1 MVLTGEKRV
10 FLGVLAVV
18 AAFAPPASAQAPA
31 PWQDPSPHR
40 VQMVAADRGVQLEV
54 LDWGGSGRPIVLLA
68 GLGHTAHIFDDF
80 APKLATDYHV
90 YGITRRGYG
99 ASTRPATGYG
109 ADRLADDVL
118 AVMDA
123 LQLTAPVL
131 AGHSLAGEELSSL
144 GARYPSRV
152 AGLVYL
158 DAAADRT
165 AKLDPKLQDVTRKLS
180 AAMPDGPSPTAA
192 DRINFPAMRQ
202 YLRRVFGV
210 TLPEAE
216 VRAQYDAT
224 PRNTVGAY
232 RPPQWMEQAIKSG
245 VRKPDYARI
254 QAPALAI
261 YATPRSAHDLAP
273 PWVTSETPAML
284 EALNEEYALLLV
296 ASQQRIADFRSGIA
310 HSRVI
315 ELPGANHYLFLSNEA
330 DVLREVRAFLS
341 EL

>member
-1 MVLTGEKRV
+1 MVLRI
-10 FLGVLAVV
+10 LAVFAALV
-18 AAFAPPASAQAPA
+18 ACATAQAPA
-31 PWQDPSPHR
+31 AWQDPSPHR
-40 VQMVAADRGVQLEV
+40 VQMIAADQGVQLEV

-68 GLGHTAHIFDDF
+68 GLGHTAHIYDDF
-80 APKLATDYHV
+80 APKLAADYHV
-90 YGITRRGYG
+90 YGVTRRGYG
-99 ASTRPATGYG
+99 ASTRPTTGYG

-123 LQLTAPVL
+123 LQLSAPILV
-131 AGHSLAGEELSSL
+131 GHSIAGEELSSL

-165 AKLDPKLQDVTRKLS
+165 AKLDPKLEEVTRKLS

-192 DRINFPAMRQ
+192 DRMNFPAMQQ

-210 TLPEAE
+210 TFPEAE
-216 VRAQYDAT
+216 VRAQYNAT

-232 RPPQWMEQAIKSG
+232 RPPQWMEQAIKSAI
-245 VRKPDYARI
+245 RKPDYGRI

-261 YATPRSAHDLAP
+261 YATPRSAHDLTP
-273 PWVTSETPAML
+273 PWVTNETPAMV
-284 EALNEEYALLLV
+284 EALNEEFALLLV
-296 ASQQRIADFRSGIA
+296 TSKQRIADFQTGVA

-315 ELPGANHYLFLSNEA
+315 ELPGANHYLFISNEA
-330 DVLREVRAFLS
+330 DVLRELRAFQ
-341 EL
+341 